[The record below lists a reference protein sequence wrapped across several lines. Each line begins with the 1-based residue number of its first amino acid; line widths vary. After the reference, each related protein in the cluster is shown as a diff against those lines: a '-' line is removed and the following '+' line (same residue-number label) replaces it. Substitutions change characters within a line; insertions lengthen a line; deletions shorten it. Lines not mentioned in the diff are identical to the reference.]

1 MGLEE
6 TSPEGGISSAVVA
19 ELIWQQKHNPYAAG
33 LPPAPRLQICE
44 RVPALAGPDSGCEA
58 EGEAAAGWENRLIHG
73 DKSLVLPA
81 LLAEFAG
88 TVDLIYIDPPFMSER
103 TYRSGRGLAY
113 HDRWQGN
120 LDGYLQWLY
129 ETFLLLY
136 RLLAPRGSLYVHLD
150 WRAVHFARLLLD
162 EVFREAAPAGG
173 GFQNEIIWHYH
184 SGGRPRRSSGF
195 ARKHDTLL
203 LYTRSRQY
211 CFHGERIGPLRGR
224 ERRNHMRRQVEA
236 DGRVCWTIRAGGR
249 LYRYYEDE
257 PMTPADVWCDISHLH
272 QRDPERN
279 GYATQKPAALLERIL
294 LASSEENDLVLD
306 CFCGSGVTPAV
317 AERLGRRWIACDG
330 SPLAIEV
337 TRERLL
343 RLAPRRP
350 FCVQRPLSQ
359 P

>member
-1 MGLEE
+1 M
-6 TSPEGGISSAVVA
+6 VA
-19 ELIWQQKHNPYAAG
+19 ELIWQHKHNPYAAG
-33 LPPAPRLQICE
+33 LPPAPLLETCE
-44 RVPALAGPDSGCEA
+44 HVPPAPWAGA
-58 EGEAAAGWENRLIHG
+58 ELVGGTAGMEGWENRLIEG
-73 DKSLVLPA
+73 DKRLVLPA
-81 LLAEFAG
+81 LLGEFAG
-88 TVDLIYIDPPFMSER
+88 AVDLIYVDPPFMTER
-103 TYRSGRGLAY
+103 TYRGGRGLAY
-113 HDRWQGN
+113 HDRWQRN

-136 RLLAPRGSLYVHLD
+136 RLLAPHGSLYVHLD

-162 EVFREAAPAGG
+162 EVFREAAAAGG

-184 SGGRPRRSSGF
+184 SGGRPRRSRGF

-211 CFHGERIGPLRGR
+211 CFHGERVGPVRGR
-224 ERRNHMRRQVEA
+224 ERRNHMRRQVAE
-236 DGRVCWTIRAGGR
+236 DGRVCWTIHSGGR

-257 PMTPADVWCDISHLH
+257 RMTPADVWCDISHLH

-279 GYATQKPAALLERIL
+279 GYATQKPAALLERVL

-317 AERLGRRWIACDG
+317 AERLGRRWIACDQ

-343 RLAPRRP
+343 QMGPRQA
-350 FCVQRPLSQ
+350 FCLQRVAGTVSE
-359 P
+359 